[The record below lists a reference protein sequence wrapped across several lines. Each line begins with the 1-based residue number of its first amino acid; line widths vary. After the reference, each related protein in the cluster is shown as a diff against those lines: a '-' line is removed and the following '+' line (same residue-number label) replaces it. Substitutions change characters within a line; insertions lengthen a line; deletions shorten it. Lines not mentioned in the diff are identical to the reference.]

1 MTKSNQKSTKP
12 GEVKLELISADW
24 PLTPLGGNKDPYVSG
39 WQNNP
44 YNLHDIEAEIL
55 TGRCKAI
62 GLISGPVFNH
72 PYGLVWVDVDGP
84 RRFI

>member
-44 YNLHDIEAEIL
+44 YNLHEIE
-55 TGRCKAI
+55 
-62 GLISGPVFNH
+62 
-72 PYGLVWVDVDGP
+72 Y
-84 RRFI
+84 